1 VSLQH
6 SEVIRLD
13 LPARHAYLHLLS
25 ETIAELLRQAGASN
39 ETLVYNIQLAAHEV
53 CTNIVSHAYRNRQ
66 RNEDRINVTLTF
78 HPQPPCLEIELHDN
92 GETFDP
98 ELVPQPNLS
107 EAQIH
112 GYGLFFPSPLD
123 GSRNL
128 YSAFRWKLLAPSE
141 VSGTRETTI
150 MTTIM
155 IVDDY
160 APTHRLMSFV
170 LEQHGYTVITAID
183 GEQALSRLYTHT
195 VDLVVTDLTMPRM
208 DGIELVR
215 AIRADER

>member
-1 VSLQH
+1 MSLQH

-66 RNEDRINVTLTF
+66 RNEDRVNVTLTF

-112 GYGLFFPSPLD
+112 GYGLFLIRHLMDRVIYTARSD
-123 GSRNL
+123 GNYWHL
-128 YSAFRWKLLAPSE
+128 VKY
-141 VSGTRETTI
+141 
-150 MTTIM
+150 
-155 IVDDY
+155 
-160 APTHRLMSFV
+160 
-170 LEQHGYTVITAID
+170 LEPGRPQ
-183 GEQALSRLYTHT
+183 L
-195 VDLVVTDLTMPRM
+195 
-208 DGIELVR
+208 
-215 AIRADER
+215 